1 MRYVKHILLSWCIIF
16 VMLINYHILFE
27 LIIKDIFYEDLMNE
41 YNFLV
46 NLHLVILCMY
56 VEKVIMDVV
65 RSKVKII
72 KECMNQV
79 KVAVF

>member
-1 MRYVKHILLSWCIIF
+1 MKLT
-16 VMLINYHILFE
+16 NYHILFE